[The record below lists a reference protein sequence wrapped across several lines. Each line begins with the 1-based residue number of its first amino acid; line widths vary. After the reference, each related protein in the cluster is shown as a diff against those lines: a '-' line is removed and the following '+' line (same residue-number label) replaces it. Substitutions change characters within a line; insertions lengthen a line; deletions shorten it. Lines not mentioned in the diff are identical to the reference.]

1 VRYSRLYK
9 PHFFCLLA
17 QLVEQMTVNHLV
29 RGSSPREAAIIT
41 KEKNMSVLKRLQSL
55 NLPEDTMVVLT
66 REEGTDVFVH
76 NETEV
81 EDAMNETSVITD
93 FATLISDT
101 KLDARNSW
109 NGNIIEHL
117 RDNDFLDEYERG
129 SFLFEDY
136 LAETLTENFYD
147 TELIEHSTEKYDH
160 KRGFTTLT
168 ARVEVPLANF
178 VEVNPFVS
186 GWNVSVETE
195 NGTLSF
201 DA

>member
-1 VRYSRLYK
+1 
-9 PHFFCLLA
+9 
-17 QLVEQMTVNHLV
+17 
-29 RGSSPREAAIIT
+29 
-41 KEKNMSVLKRLQSL
+41 MSVLKRLQSL